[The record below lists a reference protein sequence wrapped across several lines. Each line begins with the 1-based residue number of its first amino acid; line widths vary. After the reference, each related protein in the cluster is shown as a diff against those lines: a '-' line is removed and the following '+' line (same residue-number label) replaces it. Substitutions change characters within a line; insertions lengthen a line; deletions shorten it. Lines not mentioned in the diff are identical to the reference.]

1 MHPKLY
7 ITRIVGGR
15 CNHYSKPV
23 RYSDT
28 EIKLPPVSDLTMW
41 SPPRARGWSR
51 ASQCPPASPSLLS
64 TPRTRTGGAASS
76 AATWPNP
83 SQTFHSRIQRG
94 LETSS
99 GTSGDLQTSGKV
111 ERMMICF
118 TLSRAN
124 LMRLWFLVKITVI
137 YRPLKSIHEIKGEM
151 STIIIEQTTKSG
163 AV

>member
-1 MHPKLY
+1 MHPQAVYNKDC
-7 ITRIVGGR
+7 R
-15 CNHYSKPV
+15 CKHHYDKPV
-23 RYSDT
+23 RYSDAD
-28 EIKLPPVSDLTMW
+28 IKMPPVSDLTMW
-41 SPPRARGWSR
+41 SPPRAQGWSR

-76 AATWPNP
+76 AVTWPSP
-83 SQTFHSRIQRG
+83 SQTFLSRIQRG

-124 LMRLWFLVKITVI
+124 LMRLWFLVKITAI
-137 YRPLKSIHEIKGEM
+137 YRPLKSIHERKGEM
-151 STIIIEQTTKSG
+151 STLLIEKRTKSG
-163 AV
+163 VV